1 MVEERNEAD
10 GGACWSDGLMRHDLV
25 FVGCVV
31 VCMEEI
37 NFMFFVAFLWQTIGP
52 FTQDC
57 RWVLPSVI
65 WNLLCFDLSLVKSN
79 VHLG

>member
-37 NFMFFVAFLWQTIGP
+37 NFMVFVAFLWQTIGP
-52 FTQDC
+52 FT
-57 RWVLPSVI
+57 
-65 WNLLCFDLSLVKSN
+65 
-79 VHLG
+79 

>member
-31 VCMEEI
+31 VCIEEI

-57 RWVLPSVI
+57 RWFCHQLFGICYVLTY
-65 WNLLCFDLSLVKSN
+65 LLLKVMYT
-79 VHLG
+79 